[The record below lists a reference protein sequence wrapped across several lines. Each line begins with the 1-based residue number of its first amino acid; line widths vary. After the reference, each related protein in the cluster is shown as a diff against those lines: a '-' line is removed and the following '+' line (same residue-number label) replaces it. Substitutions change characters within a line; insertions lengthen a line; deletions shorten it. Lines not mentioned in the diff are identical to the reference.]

1 MRPLDPQ
8 LFRSNSGA
16 RKNGFKHN
24 GMGNTNT
31 SSHYSRRQK
40 NEDARQ
46 VDKDFHEEG
55 GSELLSSESPGALNM
70 HDKVQSQEDMEHVA
84 NDNTQYG
91 SIFN

>member
-1 MRPLDPQ
+1 MLKQGAIR
-8 LFRSNSGA
+8 FSKHGTATVSGRGGHKGA
-16 RKNGFKHN
+16 KTG
-24 GMGNTNT
+24 
-31 SSHYSRRQK
+31 SHHSRRQK

-55 GSELLSSESPGALNM
+55 GSELLSTESPGALNM

-84 NDNTQYG
+84 NDVGTHYG